1 MNQKLGLVNWFIELQ
16 GEFLTFVENQNHL
29 RNLFFI
35 LLFLSYICVSQNP
48 YNITIDQTSGL
59 PSNSVYDIF
68 QDSNGFMWFATGKGL
83 TKYDGNYF
91 KTFTADFQTSKS
103 GSCIAE
109 DDFGRI
115 WYANFDGFLYY
126 VEKGIIK
133 ALPQETSL
141 GYYRFGIIKNELFL
155 IQPNEVFVYDL
166 KTLTVKY
173 KHKISD
179 KQITFCYATSEK
191 FYVLGDFLYEF
202 GIKNAVKKYDL
213 PNNFYKE
220 IFTPLLNKLG
230 QKLII
235 NSKSTAV
242 FFSFE
247 NGLFSKSNLKNP
259 ADFTQNTAITDNAIW
274 ICSPNGLYK
283 NDLVSNQN
291 KTYFFNQNI
300 SYIFKDKNN
309 NYWVSTLNK
318 GMLFIQDFSNN
329 FIDLQPKPN
338 SLALGKN
345 EIFIGS
351 ERDLI
356 YKLNINNLQTEI
368 IHQSKSNHTISQ
380 IFKDTINDKLFF
392 NSFKFNILNKE
403 NKITNDYSIAIK
415 DVKKVDEKYFSF
427 AASGL
432 LGIFYIDENLKSS
445 WDYIFEKNKN
455 QAFSGFNQ
463 SLLLTNTNGKSTEY
477 NATNNTIYFATNN
490 GLIAITN
497 DGKSKEIKFKN
508 KTIFLVKIQK
518 YKDKI
523 IGLSTSEKLYSIN
536 SNNEISEFNLPDF
549 IAKEKFSRFFIRN
562 QFCYLFTE
570 NSVYEFDFESQKIQ
584 KILSISN
591 NIEVTDVVLKN
602 NKLFFATS
610 KGIVIKNRNEID
622 NFPKP
627 TLIITEILINGNQIE
642 LNQVKELNPDQNDV
656 EIHFSIL
663 AFVPNE
669 NYAVSYKINNS
680 DWKTLDIS
688 DKNLKLSSL
697 SPGKYNIQLAII
709 DNNLKIDLQTIQFT
723 IKKPF
728 WLHPLFIIGFVCVF
742 LGFVYWIYHLQIRKI
757 EKRNLLQLEKVNLE
771 KNLNQSKLKAIKSQ
785 MNPHFFYNALNTIQS
800 YILSNDKKQ
809 AVNYLSKFSNLTR
822 TILEMTEK
830 ETISIAEELK
840 TLGLYLD
847 IEKARFEEDFEYQ
860 ILVDKTIDA
869 ENIKIP
875 TMLLQPYVEN
885 AVKHGLLHKQG
896 KKLVTIHFQK
906 NGEHLKISIDD
917 NGIGRQKSAE
927 LNAIKNKNHQS
938 FASEATQNR
947 VNLLNQYNQ
956 KNISIQFI
964 DKTNLIQQS
973 IGITVV
979 FEIPITY

>member
-1 MNQKLGLVNWFIELQ
+1 MVNWFIQLQ
-16 GEFLTFVENQNHL
+16 GEFLTFVENQNQL

-35 LLFLSYICVSQNP
+35 FLLLSYICVSQNP
-48 YNITIDQTSGL
+48 YHFTIDKTSGL

-68 QDSNGFMWFATGKGL
+68 QDSKGFMWFATGKGL

-133 ALPQETSL
+133 ALPQKTSL

-155 IQPNEVFVYDL
+155 IQPNAVFVYDL
-166 KTLTVKY
+166 KTLTIKY

-179 KQITFCYATSEK
+179 KQISFCYATSEK
-191 FYVLGDFLYEF
+191 FYALGDFLYEF
-202 GIKNAVKKYDL
+202 GSENVIIKHDL
-213 PNNFYKE
+213 PNNFYKN
-220 IFTPLLNKLG
+220 IVTPIMNKLG
-230 QKLII
+230 RKLII
-235 NSKSTAV
+235 NSKSSAV
-242 FFSFE
+242 FYSFE
-247 NGLFSKSNLKNP
+247 NGLFSKSKLTNS
-259 ADFTQNTAITDNAIW
+259 ADFIQNTAIIDNAIW
-274 ICSPNGLYK
+274 VCTPNGIYK
-283 NDLVSNQN
+283 KDLVSNQH
-291 KTYFFNQNI
+291 KSYFSYQNI
-300 SYIFKDKNN
+300 SYAFKDKNS

-318 GMLFIQDFSNN
+318 GVLFIKDFSNN
-329 FIDLQPKPN
+329 FIDLQPKPI
-338 SLALGKN
+338 SLVLTKN
-345 EIFIGS
+345 EIYIGS
-351 ERDLI
+351 EKDLI
-356 YKLNINNLQTEI
+356 YKLNIDNLKTEI
-368 IHQSKSNHTISQ
+368 IHQSKSNHAISQ
-380 IFKDTINDKLFF
+380 IFVDTISNNIFF
-392 NSFKFNILNKE
+392 NSFKFNILNKY
-403 NKITNDYSIAIK
+403 NKIINNYSIAIK
-415 DVKKVDEKYFSF
+415 DIKKVDEKYFSF

-432 LGIFYIDENLKSS
+432 LGIFYVDENLKSS
-445 WDYIFEKNKN
+445 WDFIFEKNKN
-455 QAFSGFNQ
+455 EAFSGFNQ

-477 NATNNTIYFATNN
+477 NPTNNTIYYATNN

-497 DGKSKEIKFKN
+497 DGKSKEIKHQN
-508 KTIFLVKIQK
+508 QTVFLIKIQK

-570 NSVYEFDFESQKIQ
+570 KSIYEFDFESQKTQ

-591 NIEVTDVVLKN
+591 DIEVTDVVLKN
-602 NKLFFATS
+602 NQLFFATS

-627 TLIITEILINGNQIE
+627 SLIINEIQINGKRIE
-642 LNQVKELNPDQNDV
+642 LNQVTALNPDQNDV
-656 EIHFSIL
+656 EINFSTL

-669 NYAVSYKINNS
+669 SYPVSYKINNS
-680 DWKTLDIS
+680 DWKTLDFS

-697 SPGKYNIQLAII
+697 SPVKYNIQLAIN
-709 DNNLKIDLQTIQFT
+709 DNNSKIDLQTIQFT

-728 WLHPLFIIGFVCVF
+728 WLHPFFIIGFVAIF
-742 LGFVYWIYHLQIRKI
+742 MGFIYWIYNLQIRKI

-822 TILEMTEK
+822 TILEMSEK
-830 ETISIAEELK
+830 ETISIAEEVK

-860 ILVDKTIDA
+860 ILVDKKIDA

-885 AVKHGLLHKQG
+885 VVKHGLLHKQG

-906 NGEHLKISIDD
+906 IDKHIRISVDD

-964 DKTNLIQQS
+964 DKTNLSQQT
-973 IGITVV
+973 IGTTVV

>member
-1 MNQKLGLVNWFIELQ
+1 
-16 GEFLTFVENQNHL
+16 
-29 RNLFFI
+29 
-35 LLFLSYICVSQNP
+35 
-48 YNITIDQTSGL
+48 
-59 PSNSVYDIF
+59 VYDIF
-68 QDSNGFMWFATGKGL
+68 QDSKGFMWFATGKGL

-133 ALPQETSL
+133 ALPQKTSL

-155 IQPNEVFVYDL
+155 IQPNAVFVYDL
-166 KTLTVKY
+166 KTLTIKY

-179 KQITFCYATSEK
+179 KQISFCYATSEK
-191 FYVLGDFLYEF
+191 FYALGDFLYEF
-202 GIKNAVKKYDL
+202 GSENVIIKHDL
-213 PNNFYKE
+213 PNNFYKN
-220 IFTPLLNKLG
+220 IVTPIMNKLG
-230 QKLII
+230 RKLII
-235 NSKSTAV
+235 NSKSSAV
-242 FFSFE
+242 FYSFE
-247 NGLFSKSNLKNP
+247 NGLFSKSKLTNS
-259 ADFTQNTAITDNAIW
+259 ADFIQNTAIIDNAIW
-274 ICSPNGLYK
+274 VCTPNGIYK
-283 NDLVSNQN
+283 KDLVSNQH
-291 KTYFFNQNI
+291 KSYFSYQNI
-300 SYIFKDKNN
+300 SYAFKDKNS

-318 GMLFIQDFSNN
+318 GVLFIKDFSNN
-329 FIDLQPKPN
+329 FIDLQPKPI
-338 SLALGKN
+338 SLVLTKN
-345 EIFIGS
+345 EIYIGS
-351 ERDLI
+351 EKDLI
-356 YKLNINNLQTEI
+356 YKLNIDNLKTEI
-368 IHQSKSNHTISQ
+368 IHQSKSNHAISQ
-380 IFKDTINDKLFF
+380 IFVDTISNNIFF
-392 NSFKFNILNKE
+392 NSFKFNILNKY
-403 NKITNDYSIAIK
+403 NKIINNYSIAIK
-415 DVKKVDEKYFSF
+415 DIKKVDEKYFSF

-432 LGIFYIDENLKSS
+432 LGIFYVDENLKSS
-445 WDYIFEKNKN
+445 WDFIFEKNKN
-455 QAFSGFNQ
+455 EAFSGFNQ

-477 NATNNTIYFATNN
+477 NPTNNTIYYATNN

-497 DGKSKEIKFKN
+497 DGKSKEIKHQN
-508 KTIFLVKIQK
+508 QTVFLIKIQK

-549 IAKEKFSRFFIRN
+549 IAEEKFSRFFIRN

-570 NSVYEFDFESQKIQ
+570 KSIYEFDFESQKTQ

-591 NIEVTDVVLKN
+591 DIEVTDVVLKN
-602 NKLFFATS
+602 NQLFFATS

-627 TLIITEILINGNQIE
+627 SLIINEIQINGKRIE
-642 LNQVKELNPDQNDV
+642 LNQVTALNPDQNDV
-656 EIHFSIL
+656 EINFSTL

-669 NYAVSYKINNS
+669 SYPVSYKINNS
-680 DWKTLDIS
+680 DWKTLDFS

-697 SPGKYNIQLAII
+697 SPVKYNIQLAIN
-709 DNNLKIDLQTIQFT
+709 DNNSKIDLQTIQFT

-728 WLHPLFIIGFVCVF
+728 WLHPFFIIGFVAIF
-742 LGFVYWIYHLQIRKI
+742 MGFIYWIYNLQIRKI

-822 TILEMTEK
+822 TILEMSEK
-830 ETISIAEELK
+830 ETISIAEEVK

-860 ILVDKTIDA
+860 ILVDKKIDA

-906 NGEHLKISIDD
+906 IDKHIRISVDD

-964 DKTNLIQQS
+964 DKTNLSQQT
-973 IGITVV
+973 IGTTVV

>member
-1 MNQKLGLVNWFIELQ
+1 LVNWFIQLQ
-16 GEFLTFVENQNHL
+16 GEFLTFVENQNQL

-35 LLFLSYICVSQNP
+35 FLLLSYICVSQNP
-48 YNITIDQTSGL
+48 YHFTIDKTSGL

-68 QDSNGFMWFATGKGL
+68 QDSKGFMWFATGKGL

-133 ALPQETSL
+133 ALPQKTSL

-155 IQPNEVFVYDL
+155 IQPNAVFVYDL
-166 KTLTVKY
+166 KTLTIKY

-179 KQITFCYATSEK
+179 KQISFCYATSEK
-191 FYVLGDFLYEF
+191 FYALGDFLYEF
-202 GIKNAVKKYDL
+202 GSENVIIKHDL
-213 PNNFYKE
+213 PNNFYKN
-220 IFTPLLNKLG
+220 IVTPIMNKLG
-230 QKLII
+230 RKLII
-235 NSKSTAV
+235 NSKSSAV
-242 FFSFE
+242 FYSFE
-247 NGLFSKSNLKNP
+247 NGLFSKSKLTNS
-259 ADFTQNTAITDNAIW
+259 ADFIQNTAIIDNAIW
-274 ICSPNGLYK
+274 VCTPNGIYK
-283 NDLVSNQN
+283 KDLVSNQH
-291 KTYFFNQNI
+291 KSYFSYQNI
-300 SYIFKDKNN
+300 SYAFKDKNS

-318 GMLFIQDFSNN
+318 GVLFIKDFSNN
-329 FIDLQPKPN
+329 FIDLQPKPI
-338 SLALGKN
+338 SLVLTKN
-345 EIFIGS
+345 EIYIGS
-351 ERDLI
+351 EKDLI
-356 YKLNINNLQTEI
+356 YKLNIDNLKTEI
-368 IHQSKSNHTISQ
+368 IHQSKSNHAISQ
-380 IFKDTINDKLFF
+380 IFVDTISNNIFF
-392 NSFKFNILNKE
+392 NSFKFNILNKY
-403 NKITNDYSIAIK
+403 NKIINNYSIAIK
-415 DVKKVDEKYFSF
+415 DIKKVDEKYFSF

-432 LGIFYIDENLKSS
+432 LGIFYVDENLKSS
-445 WDYIFEKNKN
+445 WDFIFEKNKN
-455 QAFSGFNQ
+455 EAFSGFNQ

-477 NATNNTIYFATNN
+477 NPTNNTIYYATNN

-497 DGKSKEIKFKN
+497 DGKSKEIKHQN
-508 KTIFLVKIQK
+508 QTVFLIKIQK

-570 NSVYEFDFESQKIQ
+570 KSIYEFDFESQKTQ

-591 NIEVTDVVLKN
+591 DIEVTDVVLKN
-602 NKLFFATS
+602 NQLFFATS

-627 TLIITEILINGNQIE
+627 SLIINEIQINGKRIE
-642 LNQVKELNPDQNDV
+642 LNQVTALNPDQNDV
-656 EIHFSIL
+656 EINFSTL

-669 NYAVSYKINNS
+669 SYPVSYKINNS
-680 DWKTLDIS
+680 DWKTLDFS

-697 SPGKYNIQLAII
+697 SPVKYNIQLAIN
-709 DNNLKIDLQTIQFT
+709 DNNSKIDLQTIQFT

-728 WLHPLFIIGFVCVF
+728 WLHPFFIIGFVAIF
-742 LGFVYWIYHLQIRKI
+742 MGFIYWIYNLQIRKI

-822 TILEMTEK
+822 TILEMSEK
-830 ETISIAEELK
+830 ETISIAEEVK

-860 ILVDKTIDA
+860 ILVDKKIDA

-885 AVKHGLLHKQG
+885 VVKHGLLHKQG

-906 NGEHLKISIDD
+906 IDKHIRISVDD

-964 DKTNLIQQS
+964 DKTNLSQQT
-973 IGITVV
+973 IGTTVV

>member
-1 MNQKLGLVNWFIELQ
+1 LVNWFIQLQ
-16 GEFLTFVENQNHL
+16 GEFLTFVENQNQL

-35 LLFLSYICVSQNP
+35 FLLLSYICVSQNP
-48 YNITIDQTSGL
+48 YHFTIDKTSGL

-68 QDSNGFMWFATGKGL
+68 QDSKGFMWFATGKGL

-133 ALPQETSL
+133 ALPQKTSL

-155 IQPNEVFVYDL
+155 IQPNAVFVYDL
-166 KTLTVKY
+166 KTLTIKY

-179 KQITFCYATSEK
+179 KQISFCYATSEK
-191 FYVLGDFLYEF
+191 FYALGDFLYEF
-202 GIKNAVKKYDL
+202 GSENVIIKHDL
-213 PNNFYKE
+213 PNNFYKN
-220 IFTPLLNKLG
+220 IVTPIMNKLG
-230 QKLII
+230 RKLII
-235 NSKSTAV
+235 NSKSSAV
-242 FFSFE
+242 FYSFE
-247 NGLFSKSNLKNP
+247 NGLFSKSKLTNS
-259 ADFTQNTAITDNAIW
+259 ADFIQNTAIIDNAIW
-274 ICSPNGLYK
+274 VCTPNGIYK
-283 NDLVSNQN
+283 KDLVSNQH
-291 KTYFFNQNI
+291 KSYFSYQNI
-300 SYIFKDKNN
+300 SYAFKDKNS

-318 GMLFIQDFSNN
+318 GVLFIKDFSNN
-329 FIDLQPKPN
+329 FIDLQPKPI
-338 SLALGKN
+338 SLVLTKN
-345 EIFIGS
+345 EIYIGS
-351 ERDLI
+351 EKDLI
-356 YKLNINNLQTEI
+356 YKLNIDNLKTEI
-368 IHQSKSNHTISQ
+368 IHQSKSNHAISQ
-380 IFKDTINDKLFF
+380 IFVDTISNNIFF
-392 NSFKFNILNKE
+392 NSFKFNILNKY
-403 NKITNDYSIAIK
+403 NKIINNYSIAIK
-415 DVKKVDEKYFSF
+415 DIKKVDEKYFSF

-432 LGIFYIDENLKSS
+432 LGIFYVDENLKSS
-445 WDYIFEKNKN
+445 WDFIFEKNKN
-455 QAFSGFNQ
+455 EAFSGFNQ

-477 NATNNTIYFATNN
+477 NPTNNTIYYATNN

-497 DGKSKEIKFKN
+497 DGKSKEIKHQN
-508 KTIFLVKIQK
+508 QTVFLIKIQK

-570 NSVYEFDFESQKIQ
+570 KSIYEFDFESQKTQ

-591 NIEVTDVVLKN
+591 DIEVTDVVLKN
-602 NKLFFATS
+602 NQLFFATS

-627 TLIITEILINGNQIE
+627 SLIINEIQINGKRIE
-642 LNQVKELNPDQNDV
+642 LNQVTALNPDQNDV
-656 EIHFSIL
+656 EINFSTL

-669 NYAVSYKINNS
+669 SYPVSYKINNS
-680 DWKTLDIS
+680 DWKTLDFS

-697 SPGKYNIQLAII
+697 SPGKYNIQLAIN
-709 DNNLKIDLQTIQFT
+709 DNNSKIDLQTIQFT

-728 WLHPLFIIGFVCVF
+728 WLHPFFIIGFVAIF
-742 LGFVYWIYHLQIRKI
+742 MGFIYWIYNLQIRKI

-822 TILEMTEK
+822 TILEMSEK
-830 ETISIAEELK
+830 ETISIAEEVK

-860 ILVDKTIDA
+860 ILVDKKIDA

-885 AVKHGLLHKQG
+885 VVKHGLLHKQG

-906 NGEHLKISIDD
+906 IDKHIRISVDD

-964 DKTNLIQQS
+964 DKTNLSQQT
-973 IGITVV
+973 IGTTVV